1 MKRII
6 FMATLLAAT
15 ILTLLLSSCEE
26 EFPVVPVITTPSLS
40 ATHQVYGST
49 SMDTMDY
56 RNFVITISNTGTPTT
71 DRCTIDVQKF
81 LPLGGVH
88 FSEFL
93 STMEGVSVD
102 NVSWRVTDQATR
114 YRFISEPGYVITANS
129 KIGLTINSYN
139 LFGSFSITSSIKNG
153 TGGGEEPSTDN
164 ITVTHFKIE

>member
-1 MKRII
+1 MKKII

-15 ILTLLLSSCEE
+15 ILSLLLSSCEKE
-26 EFPVVPVITTPSLS
+26 SPIVPVITTPSLS
-40 ATHQVYGST
+40 ATHQLYGSI

-56 RNFVITISNTGTPTT
+56 RNFIITISNTGTPTT

-93 STMEGVSVD
+93 TTMEGIAVD
-102 NVSWRVTDQATR
+102 NVNWRVTDQSTR
-114 YRFISEPGYVITANS
+114 YRFISEPGYAITNTS
-129 KIGLTINSYN
+129 KIGITLMSYG
-139 LFGSFSITSSIKNG
+139 LFGGFSITTSIKNG

-164 ITVTHFKIE
+164 ITVTHLKIE

>member
-1 MKRII
+1 
-6 FMATLLAAT
+6 MATLLAAT

-26 EFPVVPVITTPSLS
+26 ESIVPVITTPSLS

-49 SMDTMDY
+49 SMDTMESV
-56 RNFVITISNTGTPTT
+56 NFIITITNAGTPTT

-93 STMEGVSVD
+93 TTMEGISVD
-102 NVSWRVTDQATR
+102 NVNWRVTDQATR
-114 YRFISEPGYVITANS
+114 YRFISEPGYVINSTS
-129 KIGLTINSYN
+129 KIGVTLMSYS
-139 LFGSFSITSSIKNG
+139 LFGGFSTTTSIKNG